1 MIWCMFGHGLQEVQK
16 RHATKEASPRCHGT
30 WAGSI
35 CAQWFSF
42 QAPCIRK
49 MAIYV
54 TPKTI
59 FGIVYWSVTPWGC
72 ISGSILALC
81 FIYLSNYLFI
91 YSFIYSII
99 YLFILFIWFFWFLC
113 VDFFKYVLFDFVW
126 IICYIYYIW
135 YYLLSCWILLAKSI
149 QSIHVHFH
157 LNILYSSRSNGFK
170 VFFRELIIWF
180 VWTGPMVIGW
190 HVSRWLSTL
199 HAAIWPRGKSW
210 CWHSHVSK
218 PGSKRTCMTCDGNGQ
233 FSIYIYI
240 TYIT

>member
-91 YSFIYSII
+91 HLFIQLSI
-99 YLFILFIWFFWFLC
+99 YLF
-113 VDFFKYVLFDFVW
+113 YLFDFFDFFVLTFSNMFYLILFELFAIF
-126 IICYIYYIW
+126 IIFDITCYHVG
-135 YYLLSCWILLAKSI
+135 SCWPNLSNLSMFISILISYIPA
-149 QSIHVHFH
+149 
-157 LNILYSSRSNGFK
+157 
-170 VFFRELIIWF
+170 
-180 VWTGPMVIGW
+180 GPMVLKF
-190 HVSRWLSTL
+190 SF
-199 HAAIWPRGKSW
+199 
-210 CWHSHVSK
+210 
-218 PGSKRTCMTCDGNGQ
+218 GN
-233 FSIYIYI
+233 
-240 TYIT
+240 